1 MYGVRVRIFLDIG
14 AHFGETLEEVLKE
27 KYAFDRI
34 ICFEPS
40 VTCLERLEQFA
51 QKDSRVEVLQKGL
64 SNSTGV
70 EKLYNAGKLNG
81 SIFLDGDLSNQ
92 KSESIKLVDA
102 STWYSEN
109 IEKDDFVVIKTNCE
123 GSEVQIVD
131 SFLKGGTF
139 EHFYSLLIT
148 FDIRDYPSL
157 AYQEIEIRKRL
168 EATSFVNFCFSDD
181 VMIGP
186 THEKRIENW
195 LTLFGVDLPNQS
207 LDDLR
212 KEFSKNLIKF
222 SSKSGKITRLEISLK
237 RFFNYQHYPAFI
249 KNFFRLIKRLLR
261 LNRERSIDH

>member
-1 MYGVRVRIFLDIG
+1 VRIFLDIG
-14 AHFGETLEEVLKE
+14 AHIGETLEEVLKE

-40 VTCLERLEQFA
+40 KTCLESLE
-51 QKDSRVEVLQKGL
+51 KYSERDSRVEVLQIGL
-64 SNSTGV
+64 SNATCV
-70 EKLYNAGKLNG
+70 QKLYNSGELNG
-81 SIFLDGDLSNQ
+81 SIFSDGESLEKN
-92 KSESIKLVDA
+92 SESINLVDA
-102 STWYSEN
+102 SAWYSEN
-109 IEKDDFVVIKTNCE
+109 ISEDDFVVIKTNCE
-123 GSEVQIVD
+123 GSEVKIVD
-131 SFLKGGTF
+131 SFLKGNTF

-168 EATSFVNFCFSDD
+168 KATSFVNFCFSDD

-212 KEFSKNLIKF
+212 KKFSKNLIKF
-222 SSKSGKITRLEISLK
+222 SSKSGKFTRLEISLK

-249 KNFFRLIKRLLR
+249 KNFFRLFKRFLR